1 MRCQEPDKMTITYRW
16 WSHKLYLPHNIHSN
30 RFEHLSTQLFGAT
43 YFSLTISS
51 FGIFLKISVSYWYHC
66 SNTKIICHLGLLY
79 DGNAYWVLVHVN
91 FTLSKFWLYLI
102 FPNLIA
108 GWLYHITSSN
118 NFWLYY
124 IIPNASCYCYL
135 QSFLWNLSLVPF
147 CQSQC

>member
-66 SNTKIICHLGLLY
+66 SINKIICHLGLLY

-91 FTLSKFWLYLI
+91 FTLSKFWLILYLPI
-102 FPNLIA
+102 
-108 GWLYHITSSN
+108 WLLVGCITSVAPTISDC
-118 NFWLYY
+118 
-124 IIPNASCYCYL
+124 II
-135 QSFLWNLSLVPF
+135 SFLMLVVIVISNRF
-147 CQSQC
+147 YETCR